1 MKGYLLANTVQQNV
15 LKYLENLSREN
26 MVGLRNYAYLV
37 SDLKGNKKK
46 IEMQLQFNPGKAKR
60 VKTIRN
66 ILTGKTKLGQQEP
79 IQLLFYDDLN
89 VYLNGL

>member
-1 MKGYLLANTVQQNV
+1 
-15 LKYLENLSREN
+15 

-46 IEMQLQFNPGKAKR
+46 IEMQLQFNPGKVKK

-79 IQLLFYDDLN
+79 IQMLLSDDLD

>member
-1 MKGYLLANTVQQNV
+1 
-15 LKYLENLSREN
+15 
-26 MVGLRNYAYLV
+26 MVGLRTYAYLV

>member
-15 LKYLENLSREN
+15 LKYHEDLSRDN

-46 IEMQLQFNPGKAKR
+46 IEMLLQFNPG
-60 VKTIRN
+60 
-66 ILTGKTKLGQQEP
+66 
-79 IQLLFYDDLN
+79 
-89 VYLNGL
+89 